1 MKAIHKCKKP
11 HHNRPILNF
20 LKNAKLSRA
29 DVLLSRADVLLSR
42 GEVFIMVKYAKSVFL
57 GYLAQ
62 YKKLLNTGN
71 KQVL

>member
-20 LKNAKLSRA
+20 LKNAKLSRGK
-29 DVLLSRADVLLSR
+29 VLLSR
-42 GEVFIMVKYAKSVFL
+42 GKVLLSRGKVFIVIKYAKGRNISGF
-57 GYLAQ
+57 AQ